1 MLCLSVI
8 IHYSDAMKIPPPQA
22 GKSAFTLSRGT
33 HLKRVIILPFFLIMA
48 LGFTV
53 SWAVYLSG
61 SRAAIRDA
69 MATIIRES
77 SERVATDALVIMDQA
92 LMAASVNAALIGRDL
107 LAPRSPLFYQQF
119 FLDQLALYPGIAIL
133 AAGFDDGEYV
143 EAQRQANGA
152 YRTAKAGLLTG
163 GALVFRQAT
172 ADPESEPELVRPNY
186 DPRTRPWYA
195 AALEGSPHWTEPY
208 ALYSNE
214 DQAMAAAVPIR
225 DALGRVRGAT
235 TATLVLANLSAS
247 LASYREAKHGV
258 FIIVDSVGK
267 LIASSSGADSVLDED
282 GARARAV
289 SHRDRLIASSAQA
302 AGLARPGDT
311 PIGLSVGASEF
322 AFSQDGESY
331 LGLRKLYEDEHG
343 LSWTI
348 VSALRESAY
357 TTKLAQADQ
366 RTMAILITFILSA
379 FAAGWWVVSYVT
391 QPLRV
396 LSLGADTLEFG
407 VALPVGLQSLSGK
420 KNELGKLAHSFLA
433 MKERMDQSYGALE
446 TSLVEKEILLKEVH
460 HRVKNNLQIISSI
473 LSLQSGALA
482 DEASRNAFEECQDR
496 IQAMALVHEEV
507 YQSGSFE
514 KLHMASYLSKIC
526 DTLRLNRGN
535 LRSIEIDT
543 EADDQSLLPLDQAI
557 PLGLIVNELVTN
569 AIKYAFPGNCCGR
582 IQVRFTRE
590 GNSWLMNVTDDGSGL
605 PSADMIKEGV
615 GTQLVRGLVDQ
626 LHGSLDYARAPT
638 GGTSIDIRIN
648 A

>member
-1 MLCLSVI
+1 
-8 IHYSDAMKIPPPQA
+8 MKIPPTQA
-22 GKSAFTLSRGT
+22 AKSPFTLSSGAR
-33 HLKRVIILPFFLIMA
+33 LKRVIILPFFLIMA
-48 LGFTV
+48 IGFTV

-107 LAPRSPLFYQQF
+107 SSPRSPLFYQQF

-143 EAQRQANGA
+143 EAQRQASGA
-152 YRTAKAGLLTG
+152 YRTAQAGLGTG
-163 GALVFRQAT
+163 GALVFRQAK
-172 ADPESEPELVRPNY
+172 AEPGSEPELVRPNY
-186 DPRTRPWYA
+186 DPRTRPWYV
-195 AALEGSPHWTEPY
+195 AALEGTPHWTEPY

-225 DALGRVRGAT
+225 DDLGRVRGAT
-235 TATLVLANLSAS
+235 TATLVLANLSSA
-247 LASYREAKHGV
+247 LAGYREARHGV
-258 FIIVDSVGK
+258 FVIVDSLGK
-267 LIASSSGADSVLDED
+267 LIASSAGAESVLDEE

-289 SHRDRLIASSAQA
+289 SHRDTLIASTALA
-302 AGLARPGDT
+302 AGLARPGDA
-311 PIGLSVGASEF
+311 PMDMSGVSNEF
-322 AFSQDGESY
+322 AFSLDGDSY
-331 LGLRKLYEDEHG
+331 LGLRKLYTDEHG
-343 LSWTI
+343 LYWTI
-348 VSALRESAY
+348 LSALRESAY
-357 TTKLAQADQ
+357 TTRLAQADQ
-366 RTMAILITFILSA
+366 RTMAILIAFILSA

-396 LSLGADTLEFG
+396 LSQGADTLEFG
-407 VALPVGLQSLSGK
+407 VALPDGLQSLSGK

-433 MKERMDQSYGALE
+433 MKQRMDQSYGALE

-473 LSLQSGALA
+473 LSLQSSALEDGAAQL
-482 DEASRNAFEECQDR
+482 AFEECQDR

-514 KLHMASYLSKIC
+514 KLHMASYLNKIC

-535 LRSIEIDT
+535 LRSIDIDT
-543 EADDQSLLPLDQAI
+543 EADDRSLLPLDQAI

-569 AIKYAFPGNCCGR
+569 AIKYAFPDNCCGR
-582 IQVRFTRE
+582 IQVRFMRE
-590 GNSWLMNVTDDGSGL
+590 EHSWLLSVTDDGAGL
-605 PSADMIKEGV
+605 PASDTQKEGV

-626 LHGSLDYARAPT
+626 LKGRLSYGASPAGQGLMVTIRLDAESAR
-638 GGTSIDIRIN
+638 
-648 A
+648 

>member
-1 MLCLSVI
+1 
-8 IHYSDAMKIPPPQA
+8 MKIPPRRPGA
-22 GKSAFTLSRGT
+22 RALASKGGA
-33 HLKRVIILPFFLIMA
+33 HLKRVIILPFFVIMA
-48 LGFTV
+48 VGFTV

-77 SERVATDALVIMDQA
+77 SERVAADALVIMDQA
-92 LMAASVNAALIGRDL
+92 LMAASVNAAIIGRDL
-107 LAPRSPLFYQQF
+107 SSSRDTIIYQRY

-152 YRTAKAGLLTG
+152 YRTAKAGRLTG
-163 GALVFRQAT
+163 GALVFRQAN
-172 ADPESEPELVRPNY
+172 ADPESEPELVRPDY

-195 AALEGSPHWTEPY
+195 AALAGSPHWTDPY

-225 DALGRVRGAT
+225 DTLGRVRGAT
-235 TATLVLANLSAS
+235 TATLVLANLSES
-247 LASYREAKHGV
+247 LAGYREAKHGV
-258 FIIVDSVGK
+258 FIIVDGLGK
-267 LIASSSGADSVLDED
+267 LIASSSGAESVLDED
-282 GARARAV
+282 GVRARAV
-289 SHRDRLIASSAQA
+289 SHRDRLIASAAQA
-302 AGLARPGDT
+302 AGLARPGDA
-311 PIGLSVGASEF
+311 PVDLSVAASEF
-322 AFSQDGESY
+322 AFLMDGESY
-331 LGLRKLYEDEHG
+331 LGLRKLYQDEHG

-348 VSALRESAY
+348 LSALRESAY
-357 TTKLAQADQ
+357 TTRLAQADQ
-366 RTMAILITFILSA
+366 RTMAILIAFILSA
-379 FAAGWWVVSYVT
+379 FAVGWWVVSYVT

-396 LSLGADTLEFG
+396 LSQGADTLEFG
-407 VALPVGLQSLSGK
+407 VALPAGLQSLSGK
-420 KNELGKLAHSFLA
+420 NNELGKLAYSFLA

-473 LSLQSGALA
+473 LSLQSGAL
-482 DEASRNAFEECQDR
+482 DDCGTGTKEAFEECQDR

-543 EADDQSLLPLDQAI
+543 EADDGSLLPLDQAI

-569 AIKYAFPGNCCGR
+569 AIKYAFPGNRSGR
-582 IQVRFTRE
+582 IQVCFIRE
-590 GNSWLMNVTDDGSGL
+590 GNSWLLNVTDDGLGL
-605 PSADMIKEGV
+605 PLTDTLKEGV
-615 GTQLVRGLVDQ
+615 GTQLVRGLVEQ
-626 LHGSLDYARAPT
+626 LRGSLDYASAPM
-638 GGTSIDIRIN
+638 GGTSISIRIDAQDMEN
-648 A
+648 

>member
-1 MLCLSVI
+1 
-8 IHYSDAMKIPPPQA
+8 MKTPPLQA
-22 GKSAFTLSRGT
+22 DKSPFTLSGGA

-48 LGFTV
+48 IGFTV

-107 LAPRSPLFYQQF
+107 SAQRNPLFYQQF

-133 AAGFDDGEYV
+133 SAGFDDGEYV

-163 GALVFRQAT
+163 GALVFRQAN
-172 ADPESEPELVRPNY
+172 AEPDSEPELVRPNY
-186 DPRTRPWYA
+186 DPRKRPWYT

-225 DALGRVRGAT
+225 DAQGRVRGAT

-247 LASYREAKHGV
+247 LAGYREAKHGV
-258 FIIVDSVGK
+258 FVIVDSVGK
-267 LIASSSGADSVLDED
+267 LIASSAGAESVLDED

-289 SHRDRLIASSAQA
+289 SHRDRLIASTALA
-302 AGLARPGDT
+302 AGLPRPGDAHT
-311 PIGLSVGASEF
+311 EMSGTSNEF
-322 AFSQDGESY
+322 TFSLNGDSY

-348 VSALRESAY
+348 LSALRESAY
-357 TTKLAQADQ
+357 TTRLAQADQ
-366 RTMAILITFILSA
+366 RTMAILIAFILSA

-391 QPLRV
+391 RPLRV
-396 LSLGADTLEFG
+396 LSQGADTLEFG
-407 VALPVGLQSLSGK
+407 VALPEGLQSLSGK

-433 MKERMDQSYGALE
+433 MKRRMDQSYGALE

-473 LSLQSGALA
+473 LSLQSGALE
-482 DEASRNAFEECQDR
+482 DEVSRRAFEECQDR

-514 KLHMASYLSKIC
+514 KLHMASYLNKIC

-543 EADDQSLLPLDQAI
+543 EADDRSLLPLDQAI

-569 AIKYAFPGNCCGR
+569 AIKYAFPDNCCGR
-582 IQVRFTRE
+582 IQVRFLRE
-590 GNSWLMNVTDDGSGL
+590 EKSWLLNVTDNGTGL
-605 PSADMIKEGV
+605 PTPDTLKEGV
-615 GTQLVRGLVDQ
+615 GTQLVRGLVEQ
-626 LHGSLDYARAPT
+626 LRGSLDYAGSPE
-638 GGTSIDIRIN
+638 GGASISIRIDAQHLEN
-648 A
+648 